1 MPNRIKL
8 GTIVQDRVTGLQG
21 VAVCRTEY
29 LTGCTR
35 VGVQPKGTQKDGAM
49 GKATFVGLLGLPGAK
64 AKAQALVNQA
74 VTALSG
80 FGDEAN
86 TLRDAARYMVAR
98 KF

>member
-35 VGVQPKGTQKDGAM
+35 VGVQPKGTQKDGRPFDSTYIDEPM
-49 GKATFVGLLGLPGAK
+49 LDIVDSSVIQPTGPLTLDEGRGDPGGPHNEPTDHR
-64 AKAQALVNQA
+64 L
-74 VTALSG
+74 
-80 FGDEAN
+80 
-86 TLRDAARYMVAR
+86 
-98 KF
+98 